1 MKKKTSIS
9 TYNINN
15 GKMNITGLSGCI
27 NKTKTGWE
35 SVQSVAI
42 GHTNVAA
49 TITGFY
55 EKMCG
60 VHQDNKK

>member
-1 MKKKTSIS
+1 M
-9 TYNINN
+9 YNINN

-35 SVQSVAI
+35 SFQSMAI
-42 GHTNVAA
+42 GHMNGAA
-49 TITGFY
+49 TITVFY

-60 VHQDNKK
+60 VHHDNKK